1 MTDEPVLL
9 LRNCKATQV
18 PDGDQVVLREGDRF
32 FVKQALGGNVT
43 LQSNLGIF
51 QVAREEAEALGPEVA
66 ALLAEVAEA
75 PPAATEGRLEDR
87 VWAAL
92 RQCFDPEIPVNIV
105 DLGLI
110 YDLVLEEG
118 EAGRQRA
125 NIQMTLTTQG
135 CGMGP
140 AIANDA
146 RQKVESVDG
155 IHSAEVSIVWDPPWN
170 PRMISDAGKAKLGL
184 E

>member
-1 MTDEPVLL
+1 MTDEPVQL
-9 LRNCKATQV
+9 LRNCNATQV
-18 PDGDQVVLREGDRF
+18 PDGEAVVLREGDRF

-51 QVAREEAEALGPEVA
+51 QVPREEADALGPTVA
-66 ALLAEVAEA
+66 ALLEQES
-75 PPAATEGRLEDR
+75 PEPAVVEGSLEDQ
-87 VWAAL
+87 VWGAL

-110 YDLVLEEG
+110 YDLLLQEDDD
-118 EAGRQRA
+118 GRQRA

-155 IHSAEVSIVWDPPWN
+155 VHSAEVSIVWDPPWN